1 MMGNVLPFRSQQ
13 PTATLRLREIV
24 KADHGG
30 MTKWFQAN
38 RGARARFRVRVSNL
52 QKVPRAECN
61 IAQFRKLD
69 DGLYEIKW
77 KFADKQF
84 RAIGF
89 DHEGWFVM
97 LLGCTHKMSV
107 YDPSECLNTAKRLKK
122 EVQNGQWKTVP
133 FEA

>member
-1 MMGNVLPFRSQQ
+1 MMGNVLPFRSQAS
-13 PTATLRLREIV
+13 ATTFRLREVV
-24 KADHGG
+24 KGNKG
-30 MTKWFQAN
+30 EMTGWFESN
-38 RGARARFRVRVSNL
+38 RGARAKFRIRVGHL
-52 QKVPRAECN
+52 QKVPRAEWN
-61 IAQFRKLD
+61 VTQFRKLE

-107 YDPSECLNTAKRLKK
+107 YDPSQCLSTAKRMKK
-122 EVQNGQWKTVP
+122 EVQNGEWKTIA